1 MPRPALLVA
10 GLIALVAFA
19 AARSGNRAG
28 AGAVGY
34 RAARGV
40 PVSAPAH
47 SRRGDSIAAR
57 LRTGWRAAGSR
68 QGLLS
73 IGGLP
78 PVPGTISLAGGS
90 LIFHAGDGETP
101 IAYPLYRISMKG
113 GKPIRRPAVTLLGID
128 RARTDPV
135 YLFHLDGGVLETAS
149 PGVLQELVTEPSR
162 VDSLGEAWATDRFA
176 LVDAGDTRGQLNAVR
191 NLAATPYADS
201 MFRLFGTPA
210 RPLGLVGERGQR
222 AGRLGE
228 FIASRDSISLSPARM
243 TQPAQLRHALAHE
256 LAHRWQRA
264 MPGEFRDLW
273 DGVRPIEDSL
283 RYGFGNEQEQQ
294 AEAAAFAVHF
304 LQTTAAP
311 DLPTDAALDLLDA
324 YERLVPG
331 TEIMARRLVAQ
342 PIYRYHPLAST
353 LLAPARSVAAR
364 GDQHAENVKVF

>member
-1 MPRPALLVA
+1 LVLAGLLALL
-10 GLIALVAFA
+10 ALAV
-19 AARSGNRAG
+19 SRAG
-28 AGAVGY
+28 EASGGTAVGY
-34 RAARGV
+34 RASRGARA
-40 PVSAPAH
+40 PVTAEH
-47 SRRGDSIAAR
+47 RKGDSIATR
-57 LRTGWRAAGSR
+57 LKIGWRAAGSR

-90 LIFHAGDGETP
+90 LIFQPAEGGTP
-101 IAYPLYRISMKG
+101 VAYPLYRSG
-113 GKPIRRPAVTLLGID
+113 VWDGRSSRRPTVTLLGVD
-128 RARTDPV
+128 REHTDAV

-149 PGVLQELVTEPSR
+149 PGVLQELVQEPTR
-162 VDSLGEAWATDRFA
+162 VDSLGEAWATDRVA
-176 LVDAGDTRGQLNAVR
+176 LVDPRDTVAQLSAVR
-191 NLAATPYADS
+191 TLAATAYADS

-264 MPGEFRDLW
+264 MPDELSDLW
-273 DGVRPIEDSL
+273 QGVPPIGDSL
-283 RYGFGNEQEQQ
+283 RYGFGNEQEHQ

-311 DLPTDAALDLLDA
+311 DLPSDAAMDLLRA

-342 PIYRYHPLAST
+342 PIYRFHPLASL

-364 GDQHAENVKVF
+364 GVQHTENVKVF